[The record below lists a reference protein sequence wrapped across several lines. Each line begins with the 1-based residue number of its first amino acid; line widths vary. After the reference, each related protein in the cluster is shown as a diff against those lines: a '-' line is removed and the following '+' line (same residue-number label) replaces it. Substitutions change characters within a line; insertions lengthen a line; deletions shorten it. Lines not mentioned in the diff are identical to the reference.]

1 MGGVGRSKVTLQT
14 LVTGWIITVHDGQ
27 RAVRIFDVGF
37 PDQEAAIAAVS
48 ELLGSNY
55 SFQAIAKL
63 PAGTDLR
70 TGEILER

>member
-1 MGGVGRSKVTLQT
+1 MGGAERSMVVQT
-14 LVTGWIITVHDGQ
+14 LVAGWIITVHDGQ
-27 RAVRIFDVGF
+27 RAVRVFDVGF